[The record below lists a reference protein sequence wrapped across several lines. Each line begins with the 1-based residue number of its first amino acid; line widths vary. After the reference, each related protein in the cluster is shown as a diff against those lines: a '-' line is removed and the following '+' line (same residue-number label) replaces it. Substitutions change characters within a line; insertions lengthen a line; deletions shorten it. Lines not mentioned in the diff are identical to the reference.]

1 MLKSLYGVYCISLT
15 SVIAE
20 PVLGINK
27 TTAEFI
33 AAILFFLI
41 ARIFDKWKN
50 DKKIEYLKSKH
61 ENEISTIKEFN
72 NENR

>member
-1 MLKSLYGVYCISLT
+1 MYCISLT